1 MLLRGNMGNA
11 YAMKE
16 GLCRPYTWF
25 LVCIVDIKMNLT

>member
-25 LVCIVDIKMNLT
+25 TYIVDIKMNLT